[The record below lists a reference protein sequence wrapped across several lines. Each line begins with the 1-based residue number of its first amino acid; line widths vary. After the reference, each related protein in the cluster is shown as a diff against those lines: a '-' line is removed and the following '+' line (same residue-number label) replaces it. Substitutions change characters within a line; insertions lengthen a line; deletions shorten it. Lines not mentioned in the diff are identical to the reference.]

1 MNDLILVIIIILLF
15 FIKLGIS
22 NNWFSFPRI
31 WLPNFLKKISKESI
45 KEWIDSAFYA
55 SLLAFFV
62 ITFIGRLY
70 IIPSSSMVPT
80 LKPGD
85 IIFGINRIWFNSKD
99 GLRVSRGDILIFKPP
114 VPNESR
120 LYIKRLIGLP
130 NEKVFINQGNL
141 YINDNLIKEE
151 YLVYRDYYNYGPVKV
166 PKDKYFFLGDNRPN
180 SYDSHLWDDP
190 FVHKNDI
197 KAKALIIIFP
207 FNRIKIL
214 TNPFKEK

>member
-15 FIKLGIS
+15 FIRLGIS

-31 WLPNFLKKISKESI
+31 WLPNFLKKISKDAV

-85 IIFGINRIWFNSKD
+85 IIFGINKIWFSSKN
-99 GLRVSRGDILIFKPP
+99 GLKVNRGDILIFKPP
-114 VPNESR
+114 IPNENR

-166 PKDKYFFLGDNRPN
+166 PKINTFF
-180 SYDSHLWDDP
+180 
-190 FVHKNDI
+190 
-197 KAKALIIIFP
+197 
-207 FNRIKIL
+207 
-214 TNPFKEK
+214 

>member
-1 MNDLILVIIIILLF
+1 MNDLILIIIIIVLF
-15 FIKLGIS
+15 FIKIGIS
-22 NNWFSFPRI
+22 NNWFSFPKF
-31 WLPNFLKKISKESI
+31 WLPNFLKKINKDVL

-85 IIFGINRIWFNSKD
+85 IVFGINKIWFNSHN
-99 GLRVSRGDILIFKPP
+99 GLKVKRGDILIFKPP
-114 VPNESR
+114 IINENR

-130 NEKVFINQGNL
+130 KEKIFINQGNL
-141 YINDNLIKEE
+141 YVNDKLIKEN
-151 YLVYRDYYNYGPVKV
+151 YLVYKDYYTYGPVEI
-166 PKDKYFFLGDNRPN
+166 PENKYFFLGDNRPN

-190 FVHKNDI
+190 FVDKNNI

-214 TNPFKEK
+214 DTPFKEK

>member
-1 MNDLILVIIIILLF
+1 MNDLVLVFIIIVLF
-15 FIKLGIS
+15 FIKIGIS

-31 WLPNFLKKISKESI
+31 WLPSFLKKINKDTL

-85 IIFGINRIWFNSKD
+85 IVFGVNKIWFNSKN
-99 GLRVSRGDILIFKPP
+99 GLKVHRGDILIFKPP
-114 VPNESR
+114 IINENR

-130 NEKVFINQGNL
+130 KEKVFIDQGNL
-141 YINDNLIKEE
+141 YINDKLIKED
-151 YLVYRDYYNYGPVKV
+151 YLVYRDYYSYGPIEV
-166 PKDKYFFLGDNRPN
+166 PEDKYFFLGDNRPN
-180 SYDSHLWDDP
+180 SYDSHLWDNP
-190 FVHKNDI
+190 FVDKNNI
-197 KAKALIIIFP
+197 KSKALVIIFP

-214 TNPFKEK
+214 SNPFKEK